1 MSIRLLIADD
11 YDAMR
16 ENIKSFVSKQPD
28 IEVVGEAKDGETA
41 VELARNLS
49 PDLVLMDIS
58 MPKLSGI
65 EAAKNILS
73 NNAAARI
80 IIVSTRSDKRFVEA
94 GLKAGVLGY
103 VLKTSIFDDLIPAV
117 RAVMANEFFL
127 SPQITD
133 VEIGDYTKQPPPK
146 ADDSVSGT

>member
-11 YDAMR
+11 YDVMR

-41 VELARNLS
+41 VELAKNLS

-73 NNAAARI
+73 NNASARI
-80 IIVSTRSDKRFVEA
+80 IILSTRSDKRFVEA
-94 GLKAGVLGY
+94 GLKAGVSGY
-103 VLKTSIFDDLIPAV
+103 VLKTSIFDDLIPSV
-117 RAVMANEFFL
+117 RAVMANELFL
-127 SPQITD
+127 SPRITD
-133 VEIGDYTKQPPPK
+133 VKIEDYTKQPPR

>member
-41 VELARNLS
+41 VELAKNLS
-49 PDLVLMDIS
+49 PDVVLMDIS

-65 EAAKNILS
+65 EAAENILS

-80 IIVSTRSDKRFVEA
+80 IILSTRSDKRFVEA

-103 VLKTSIFDDLIPAV
+103 VLKTSIFDDLIPAL
-117 RAVMANEFFL
+117 RAVMANELFL

-133 VEIGDYTKQPPPK
+133 VEIGDYTKHPPE

>member
-16 ENIKSFVSKQPD
+16 EKIKSFVGKQPD
-28 IEVVGEAKDGETA
+28 IEVVGEAKDGEAA
-41 VELARNLS
+41 VELAKKLS
-49 PDLVLMDIS
+49 PDVVLMDIS

-65 EAAKNILS
+65 EAAGNILK

-80 IIVSTRSDKRFVEA
+80 IILSTHSDKHFVEA

-103 VLKTSIFDDLIPAV
+103 VLKTSIFDDLIPAL
-117 RAVMANEFFL
+117 RAVMANELFL

-133 VEIGDYTKQPPPK
+133 VEIGDYTKHPPE

>member
-16 ENIKSFVSKQPD
+16 ENIRSFVDRQPD

-41 VELARNLS
+41 VELAGKLS
-49 PDLVLMDIS
+49 PDIVLMDIS
-58 MPKLSGI
+58 MPRLSGI
-65 EAAKNILS
+65 EAAGSILR

-80 IIVSTRSDKRFVEA
+80 AILSAYSNKHFVVA

-103 VLKTSIFDDLIPAV
+103 VLKTSIVHDLIPAL
-117 RAVMANEFFL
+117 RAVMANEIFL

-133 VEIGDYTKQPPPK
+133 VVIGDY
-146 ADDSVSGT
+146 AG